1 MLLIMVE
8 ELLEHII
15 FAVKSGDRAGLLL
28 SKSARMSRQV
38 KRAAQTK
45 EVIKEQPSSR
55 NLSAT
60 AARVLQC
67 TCPVAA
73 SRKDRSAIVK
83 LYC

>member
-1 MLLIMVE
+1 MSPRRNWDSP
-8 ELLEHII
+8 
-15 FAVKSGDRAGLLL
+15 APL
-28 SKSARMSRQV
+28 SPASVPPPPEPKGGGGY
-38 KRAAQTK
+38 TK

-73 SRKDRSAIVK
+73 SRKNRSAIVK